1 MRRLLDFERPIYEV
15 EKKINELKEKVKES
29 PELEREIKEL
39 EERAKRLKEKVYKN
53 LTRWQI
59 VQIAR
64 HPDRPHFIDYIHL
77 LFKDFIELHGDRN
90 FRDDPSIVAGLATF
104 ENHRV
109 MVIGQEKGRDTKEK
123 IYRNFGMPHPEGY
136 RKAKRLMLMA
146 EKFGLPVLTFVDTPG
161 AYPGVGAEERGQ
173 AFAIAENLKVMLSL
187 RTPLI
192 TVIIGEGGS
201 GGALAIALGDRVYA
215 LKYTIYSVISPE
227 GCASILWRDG
237 KEAPR
242 AAEALKLTAQDLYSF
257 DIIDGIIDEPLGGAH
272 NDPEWTAEQIKRQI
286 RKTLPELMALSP
298 DELIARRREKY
309 VRIGKYI
316 EIPQPSSS

>member
-1 MRRLLDFERPIYEV
+1 MKRLLDFERPIYEV

-29 PELEREIKEL
+29 PELEKEIKEL
-39 EERAKRLKEKVYKN
+39 EERARRLKEKVYRN

-77 LFKDFIELHGDRN
+77 IFKDFVELHGDRN
-90 FRDDPSIVAGLATF
+90 FRDDPSIIGGLATL
-104 ENHRV
+104 ENHKV
-109 MVIGQEKGRDTKEK
+109 MIIGQEKGRDTKEK

-136 RKAKRLMLMA
+136 RKAKRLMLLA
-146 EKFGLPVLTFVDTPG
+146 EKFGLPVITFVDTPG

-187 RTPLI
+187 KTPLI
-192 TVIIGEGGS
+192 TVVIGEGGS
-201 GGALAIALGDRVYA
+201 GGALAIALGDRVFA

-237 KEAPR
+237 KQAPR

-257 DIIDGIIDEPLGGAH
+257 GIIDGIIEEPLGGAH
-272 NDPEWTAEQIKRQI
+272 NDINWTAEKIKSTI
-286 RKTLPELMALSP
+286 LKAVEELLPTPAGK
-298 DELIARRREKY
+298 LIEARREKY
-309 VRIGKYI
+309 VRIGKYV
-316 EIPQPSSS
+316 ELD

>member
-1 MRRLLDFERPIYEV
+1 MKRLLDFERPIYEV
-15 EKKINELKEKVKES
+15 EKKINELKSKVKES
-29 PELEREIKEL
+29 PELEKELKAL
-39 EERAKRLKEKVYKN
+39 EERALRLKEKVYKN

-90 FRDDPSIVAGLATF
+90 FRDDPSIIGGIATLDD
-104 ENHRV
+104 HRV

-136 RKAKRLMLMA
+136 RKAKRLMLLA

-187 RTPLI
+187 KTPMI
-192 TVIIGEGGS
+192 TVVIGEGGS
-201 GGALAIALGDRVYA
+201 GGALAIALGDKVFA

-237 KEAPR
+237 KQAPR
-242 AAEALKLTAQDLYSF
+242 AAEALKLTAQDLLSF
-257 DIIDGIIDEPLGGAH
+257 GIIEGIIEEPLGGAH
-272 NDPEWTAEQIKRQI
+272 NDVEWTAAKIKEVLVS
-286 RKTLPELMALSP
+286 TLPELLELPP
-298 DELIARRREKY
+298 DELITRRRSKY
-309 VRIGKYI
+309 TKIGKFV
-316 EIPQPSSS
+316 EVGDSQ